1 MLNDN
6 PFSTDSRQ
14 QRLQSPTQIGKTL
27 KVTALPT
34 YLLVCTALLLI
45 GAFFVWGFLGTVS
58 DKAYYSGVVFPSE
71 GTTDISLPHRGMV
84 RTIFVHSGD
93 HVSRGQTVALVSV
106 EDSYSILTS
115 TVEGTII
122 NTKVDNEA
130 FEAFEPI
137 VSVVSGNREASQRC
151 MLIAFIDNA
160 GQRYLQEGMVAQ
172 VWPENEKRDEIG
184 YVKGRVVRI
193 DRYPVSANEVRQ
205 TLKNEELAARVL
217 SSGGMMYQVH
227 IELLPSPT
235 HPSEYYWSFGQ
246 PEDVNMNVGTY
257 CSVLSEVKR
266 RSLFRYLFEETRTRF
281 RAAKLRAE

>member
-1 MLNDN
+1 MINEN
-6 PFSTDSRQ
+6 PFSQDSRQ
-14 QRLQSPTQIGKTL
+14 QKLASLNEFGKTL
-27 KVTALPT
+27 KVTALPS
-34 YLLVCTALLLI
+34 YLLACTALLLL

-71 GTTDISLPHRGMV
+71 GTTDLSLPNRGMV

-93 HVSRGQTVALVSV
+93 HVSRGQTVALVSID
-106 EDSYSILTS
+106 DSYSILTS

-137 VSVVSGNREASQRC
+137 VSVVSGNGNPVQRS

-184 YVKGRVVRI
+184 YVKGRVARI
-193 DRYPVSANEVRQ
+193 DRYPVSASEVRQ
-205 TLKNEELAARVL
+205 TLKNEELAARLL
-217 SSGGMMYQVH
+217 SSGEMMYQVH
-227 IELLPSPT
+227 IDLLPSPALALLAADAA
-235 HPSEYYWSFGQ
+235 HGGIGEVRRQGRLLAGRESLAQDIIIYW
-246 PEDVNMNVGTY
+246 
-257 CSVLSEVKR
+257 
-266 RSLFRYLFEETRTRF
+266 LFHVS
-281 RAAKLRAE
+281 

>member
-151 MLIAFIDNA
+151 MLIAFI
-160 GQRYLQEGMVAQ
+160 
-172 VWPENEKRDEIG
+172 
-184 YVKGRVVRI
+184 
-193 DRYPVSANEVRQ
+193 
-205 TLKNEELAARVL
+205 
-217 SSGGMMYQVH
+217 
-227 IELLPSPT
+227 
-235 HPSEYYWSFGQ
+235 
-246 PEDVNMNVGTY
+246 
-257 CSVLSEVKR
+257 
-266 RSLFRYLFEETRTRF
+266 
-281 RAAKLRAE
+281 